1 MAEHLTKLYR
11 IADSREH
18 VVDNPASFF
27 LESGPANVF
36 AQSVAPTA
44 SGLTQVTFQLQ
55 PASVD
60 TILNRDVSYVVSG
73 TVPITI
79 TPAANWAAGLAL
91 PGDGIVGFAE
101 SAAMFVQSE
110 SVNLAACTETIYPQ
124 DCWSELCRINSP
136 SKVIKS
142 YAGGGATLLDSFQ
155 SLTNLAAGSTAN
167 PLLTGSDVVQ
177 SDCVCLPRGQG
188 VFVTTNPTV
197 TAGNQN
203 PANVVLS
210 FNFRFKSFIDF
221 FRSQAGARAGL
232 RGQTNYTI
240 TLNLNSV
247 LNLFKFA
254 LPGTYAITAA
264 ATPTLNWA
272 CEVTWLTPGPEE
284 AIPWAAQVVEYGS
297 VQRWTQQFS
306 SSAGAGQVMSCS
318 INNIYTDV
326 IPDLLIFSATPTV
339 CLSSPSGANCN
350 LPTIFMP
357 PAANQQIT
365 FNNATVLANLNT
377 NQLYEM
383 SRRNGYSQCL
393 EIFRGDVAQSVGAAG
408 FVTTGGPT
416 GIVAGAAGTSAFQ
429 GGFMCCRPSRD
440 FGISNTELA
449 GGVKAGWSMSGQ
461 LNFYNTMYQ
470 AIPGN
475 SYTLHII
482 AVTSSKLVLT
492 PGSAVSDKG
501 VCTKEEY
508 LRLKIMHPH
517 GLTSDQVQDY
527 MDGYGGSFW
536 SGVGNFFK
544 KAANKV
550 VDVGKSI
557 VHDVAKNPLGALRS
571 VANAADMGAKFVP
584 GLSGAAGLLGKAAN
598 FVGAGDGGAML
609 DRRHHTM
616 AQKRALAR
624 AYLAQ

>member
-11 IADSREH
+11 VADSREH
-18 VVDNPASFF
+18 VVDNPASFC

-36 AQSVAPTA
+36 AQSIAPTA

-55 PASVD
+55 PAGPD
-60 TILNRDVSYVVSG
+60 TLLNRDVTYVVSG

-79 TPAANWAAGLAL
+79 TPTNNWAAGPAL
-91 PGDGIVGFAE
+91 PSDGLVGFAE
-101 SAAMFVQSE
+101 SAALFVQSE
-110 SVNLAACTETIYPQ
+110 SVNLASCTETVYPQ
-124 DCWSELCRINSP
+124 DCWSELARINSP

-155 SLTNLAAGSTAN
+155 SLTNIDAGSPAN

-188 VFVTTNPTV
+188 VFVTTNPV
-197 TAGNQN
+197 VAANQT
-203 PANVVLS
+203 PANIVLS

-240 TLNLNSV
+240 TLNLNSI
-247 LNLFKFA
+247 LNLFKFS
-254 LPGTYAITAA
+254 LPGAYAITAA
-264 ATPTLNWA
+264 AVPVLNWA

-297 VQRWTQQFS
+297 VQRWVQQFS
-306 SSAGAGQVMSCS
+306 SSATAGQQMSCA

-326 IPDLLIFSATPTV
+326 IPDMLIFSATPTAY
-339 CLSSPSGANCN
+339 LSSPSGSNCN
-350 LPTIFMP
+350 YPMVFMP

-365 FNNATVLANLNT
+365 FNNATVLSNLNT

-393 EIFRGDVAQSVGAAG
+393 EIFRGDVAQSIGGAG
-408 FVTTGGPT
+408 FTTAGGPT
-416 GIVAGAAGTSAFQ
+416 GIVAGAATTAAFQ
-429 GGFMCCRPSRD
+429 GGFMVCRPSRD

-449 GGVKAGWSMSGQ
+449 GGVKSGWSMSGT
-461 LNFYNTMYQ
+461 LNFFNTMYQ
-470 AIPGN
+470 AAPNN

-492 PGSAVSDKG
+492 PGGAVSDKG
-501 VCTKEEY
+501 VCSKEEY
-508 LRLKIMHPH
+508 LHLKIMQPH
-517 GLTSDQVQDY
+517 HLTSDQMQDY
-527 MDGYGGSFW
+527 SDGYGGAFW
-536 SGVGNFFK
+536 SNVGNFFK
-544 KAANKV
+544 KSAGAAVNA
-550 VDVGKSI
+550 GKAYLAQA
-557 VHDVAKNPLGALRS
+557 AKDPLGTLRGIS
-571 VANAADMGAKFVP
+571 NVASMGAKYVP
-584 GLSGAAGLLGKAAN
+584 QLSGAAGLLGRAAD

-609 DRRHHTM
+609 DRRHHTV
-616 AQKRALAR
+616 AQKKALAR
-624 AYLAQ
+624 AYLGH